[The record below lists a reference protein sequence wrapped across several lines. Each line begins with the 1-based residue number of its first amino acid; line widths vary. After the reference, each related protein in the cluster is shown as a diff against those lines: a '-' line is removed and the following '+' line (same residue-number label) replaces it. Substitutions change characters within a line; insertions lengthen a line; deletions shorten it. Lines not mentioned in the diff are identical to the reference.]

1 MLNWAIKLKFFI
13 YFFMSMLS
21 EIEKF
26 MGSAEASINYRI
38 VNLGGKSLYIEGLKA
53 VVSFGVNEMQF
64 QLKHSLLSVVG
75 SQLKIKYLDKT
86 TCIIVGEI
94 TSVVSK

>member
-1 MLNWAIKLKFFI
+1 
-13 YFFMSMLS
+13 MSMLS